1 MQNICSRL
9 ILVFSLLQANI
20 CLSQEAPPIQ
30 DARPMQDNM
39 VVEGQVQRLSEQLR
53 CLVCQNQ
60 TLADSHAG
68 LAQDLKQE
76 IREMAAK
83 GMSDQAIIDYLVA
96 RYGDF
101 VRYRPPLKSTT
112 VLLWLGPFAL
122 LLAGGI
128 GLFIT
133 LRRREKTIV
142 TPSLNAKEKRKVS
155 ELLAMDKD
163 A

>member
-1 MQNICSRL
+1 MQNYYLRL
-9 ILVFSLLQANI
+9 MFVFCLLPIPNAWA
-20 CLSQEAPPIQ
+20 QE
-30 DARPMQDNM
+30 ARPMETDV
-39 VVEGQVQRLSEQLR
+39 VVEVQVQRLSEQLR

-60 TLADSHAG
+60 TLADSHAD

-112 VLLWLGPFAL
+112 LLLWLGPFVL
-122 LLAGGI
+122 LLVGGI

-133 LRRREKTIV
+133 LRRREKSIIDA
-142 TPSLNAKEKRKVS
+142 PLNADEVQKVR
-155 ELLAMDKD
+155 ELLAINKES
-163 A
+163 